1 MWSELWGD
9 MTWATKWEDNDN
21 DNGILIGNENTFKE
35 RPKRLV
41 IIEILITFQTIDNK
55 NLNIYKE
62 WQGPD
67 TGQYSCDTLC
77 IGSKYCPGS
86 VYIVICIGWKYLI
99 SRFSL
104 HCDCHHLRAF
114 LNTQIKRKRLK
125 GEKIQLIIVL
135 NTEIIVLNIKIIV
148 LNMIYNCP

>member
-1 MWSELWGD
+1 M
-9 MTWATKWEDNDN
+9 
-21 DNGILIGNENTFKE
+21 
-35 RPKRLV
+35 
-41 IIEILITFQTIDNK
+41 IIETLITFQTIDNK

-86 VYIVICIGWKYLI
+86 VYIVICIGSKYFL

-125 GEKIQLIIVL
+125 GEKIQLSIVLNVEIIVLNTEIIGLNIDIIVL
-135 NTEIIVLNIKIIV
+135 NTEIIVLNIKMIVLDMEIIV